1 MVNDAKRIDG
11 GKRIGATVVVDDDDD
26 EYDLPMMV
34 NMR

>member
-11 GKRIGATVVVDDDDD
+11 GKRIGATVVVDDDD